1 MRADKYL
8 TKNKIE
14 TETKKKSARKK
25 RRAASEGTIFYSEA
39 QGLWVAQISAGLSQ
53 RTGKPLKKRKYAR
66 SQQEALEQLARMKE
80 KYAVVK
86 NVDADRITLGEWLTK
101 WFEVYAMPKIKENT
115 QQSYRRI
122 INIAIEELGTVKLE
136 KLTDIDLQGII
147 YGRLKNHFRT
157 AQFFRVIM
165 KAALKKAVKS
175 RLIKE
180 SPAEDLELPKRPPK
194 RKFVKPTGEEWKK
207 LLEFDTSCYYCWRWI
222 LLTEF
227 VTGARL
233 SELLALKWQDIDIQK
248 DSQGR
253 ITGGSLHIQRTL
265 YLGMNDQKGSERPLL
280 EGPTKTE
287 QGNRVLPLPVDFIH
301 ELMQYRKVRLER
313 QMLTPCFERN
323 DFIFT
328 QNDGRPIRPSSFSS
342 RYAFV
347 RKKLGIE
354 TTFHMLR
361 HDMAS
366 RMKGTHIF
374 DLKDIQAQLGHSSI
388 QITMDI
394 YTHIDE
400 EQRREISSW
409 LESGVGKLIGGN

>member
-1 MRADKYL
+1 MRADKDL
-8 TKNKIE
+8 TKTRLK

-39 QGLWVAQISAGLSQ
+39 QGLWVAQISAGLSP

-194 RKFVKPTGEEWKK
+194 RKFVKPTGDEWKK
-207 LLEFDTSCYYCWRWI
+207 LLE
-222 LLTEF
+222 L
-227 VTGARL
+227 V
-233 SELLALKWQDIDIQK
+233 
-248 DSQGR
+248 
-253 ITGGSLHIQRTL
+253 
-265 YLGMNDQKGSERPLL
+265 
-280 EGPTKTE
+280 
-287 QGNRVLPLPVDFIH
+287 
-301 ELMQYRKVRLER
+301 
-313 QMLTPCFERN
+313 
-323 DFIFT
+323 
-328 QNDGRPIRPSSFSS
+328 
-342 RYAFV
+342 
-347 RKKLGIE
+347 
-354 TTFHMLR
+354 
-361 HDMAS
+361 
-366 RMKGTHIF
+366 
-374 DLKDIQAQLGHSSI
+374 
-388 QITMDI
+388 
-394 YTHIDE
+394 
-400 EQRREISSW
+400 
-409 LESGVGKLIGGN
+409 